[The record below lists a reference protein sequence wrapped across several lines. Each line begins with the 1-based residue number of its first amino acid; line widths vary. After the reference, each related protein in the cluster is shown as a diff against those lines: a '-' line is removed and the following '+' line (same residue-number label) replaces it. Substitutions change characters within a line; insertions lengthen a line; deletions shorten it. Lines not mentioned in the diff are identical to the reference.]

1 MKKLIVCVALSLFLL
16 SLAHGQSNLG
26 RTDDLGRI
34 AIAALVPDE
43 AGLPPGASR
52 TLQNKM
58 MQIATQNG
66 LGAMEE
72 RAQFA
77 MVPMVSIITHDVT
90 PTAPPQVALT
100 MELSMYIVDV
110 VSQNIFSQTSMSVR
124 GVGPTEERAY
134 AQALRNVNPR
144 QGQFKGFVDRGK
156 ERIVEYYN
164 SQCDVIITGSRAL
177 ASQQQYE
184 EALFL
189 LMSVPDVSRECFHQ
203 AMALTGD
210 IYQQYANQQCQ
221 KFLAQARSAWA
232 AKELDKV
239 AESLSQITPDMDC
252 YPQAD
257 ELLATVTSAVEAEGA
272 SSWDFKMK
280 KYEDSIDLQRLRI
293 EAGRDI
299 ARSWAW
305 WGAARYFDWSWLYKN

>member
-1 MKKLIVCVALSLFLL
+1 MKYVLMLIGLSVFIAG
-16 SLAHGQSNLG
+16 SIYGQSNLG
-26 RTDDLGRI
+26 KTDDLGRI

-43 AGLPPGASR
+43 AGLPAGASR

-77 MVPMVSIITHDVT
+77 MVPMVSVITHDVT

-100 MELSMYIVDV
+100 LELSMYIVDV
-110 VSQNIFSQTSMSVR
+110 VSQNIFSQVSMQIRGAGTS
-124 GVGPTEERAY
+124 EERAY

-144 QGQFKGFVDRGK
+144 QGQFKGFIDRGK

-177 ASQQQYE
+177 AAQQQYE

-189 LMSVPDVSRECFHQ
+189 LMSVPDVSRECFNQ
-203 AMALTGD
+203 SMILTAD
-210 IYQQYANQQCQ
+210 IYQQYSNQKCQ
-221 KFLAQARSAWA
+221 EFLAQARSAWA

-239 AESLSQITPDMDC
+239 AENLGQITPEMDC
-252 YPQAD
+252 FPQAED
-257 ELLATVTSAVEAEGA
+257 LLATVTRAVEAEGA

-280 KYEDSIDLQRLRI
+280 KYEDNIDLQRLRI